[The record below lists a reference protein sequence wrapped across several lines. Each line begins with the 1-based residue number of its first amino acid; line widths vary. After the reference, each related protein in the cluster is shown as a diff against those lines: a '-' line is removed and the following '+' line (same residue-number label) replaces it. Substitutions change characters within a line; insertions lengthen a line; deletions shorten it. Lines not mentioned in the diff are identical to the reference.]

1 MLVEI
6 QLNIN
11 NDIRLKRFIREYPN
25 WYKILNRNPLMYKN
39 FVNDMKE
46 KYQITTS
53 DRLNKTLNSISM
65 VQTFLDV
72 LK

>member
-1 MLVEI
+1 MTIEL

-11 NDIRLKRFIREYPN
+11 SDMRLKRFIREYPN
-25 WYKILNRNPLMYKN
+25 WYKILNRNPLMYKE

-53 DRLNKTLNSISM
+53 DKLNKTLNSISM
-65 VQTFLDV
+65 FQTFLDV

>member
-1 MLVEI
+1 MTIEL
-6 QLNIN
+6 QLKLNS
-11 NDIRLKRFIREYPN
+11 DLRLKRFIREYPN
-25 WYKILNRNPLMYKN
+25 WYKILNRNPLMYKE

-46 KYQITTS
+46 KYQITTT

-65 VQTFLDV
+65 FQTFLDV